1 MEYTIICPEET
12 LFGVSIKPQ
21 DASPLHNCALVYALL

>member
-12 LFGVSIKPQ
+12 LFGISIKPQ
-21 DASPLHNCALVYALL
+21 GASHRILMH